1 MNPES
6 SARIARFSST
16 SSTTRICLFSVP
28 IMPSH
33 RRRTYP
39 VPADAPKQRPVK
51 NALPFPA
58 LIHSFMLHLNTAIQY
73 VLSITFAKAFRNRA
87 ETAQAA
93 PRMGKTYI
101 EHALWISD
109 PGMAFPDQRTKGAIG
124 SGHFSSLFEE
134 LHWGIRRYRPV
145 SLISILF
152 PSGSSRSPT
161 RVSSLT
167 VSSFFDSSTQISTPR
182 PCPQSYLRNGHH
194 HPLYTM
200 NRHPFHLPTGHQKRG
215 YILTFSM
222 IQ

>member
-1 MNPES
+1 
-6 SARIARFSST
+6 
-16 SSTTRICLFSVP
+16 
-28 IMPSH
+28 MPSH

-39 VPADAPKQRPVK
+39 VPADAPKQRPVR
-51 NALPFPA
+51 NALPCPYSLFYATPEHGYT
-58 LIHSFMLHLNTAIQY
+58 I

-93 PRMGKTYI
+93 PPVWGKHTLNMHYGF
-101 EHALWISD
+101 SD
-109 PGMAFPDQRTKGAIG
+109 SGMAFPDQRTKGAIG

-167 VSSFFDSSTQISTPR
+167 VSSFFDSSTQNIHPPTLPAVLSSKWASSSPIYNEPSPFSSPYGVIRSAAISLHSP
-182 PCPQSYLRNGHH
+182 
-194 HPLYTM
+194 
-200 NRHPFHLPTGHQKRG
+200 
-215 YILTFSM
+215 
-222 IQ
+222 